1 MKDNKP
7 KLTDFTP
14 NTLQVD
20 LEGRRAYWYFGVV
33 VYVPKRVKWLAMDNG
48 GDVFGYAKKPV
59 KDFSEFSLSS
69 TTEPIPNLVA
79 DFVNVTSP
87 DWIAD
92 NWFNSRIKVKDLKRF
107 RCFAP

>member
-14 NTLQVD
+14 NTLQID
-20 LEGRRAYWYFGVV
+20 LQGRRAYWYFGVV
-33 VYVPKRVKWLAMDNG
+33 VYVPKGYKWLAMDING
-48 GDVFGYAKKPV
+48 EVFAYEDKPTKGTYGFNTAVLKPYAPV
-59 KDFSEFSLSS
+59 QLMRSI
-69 TTEPIPNLVA
+69 TTTLWLEE
-79 DFVNVTSP
+79 
-87 DWIAD
+87 

>member
-14 NTLQVD
+14 NTLQID

-33 VYVPKRVKWLAMDNG
+33 VYVPKGYKWLAMDSNG
-48 GDVFGYAKKPV
+48 QLFAYRVKPT
-59 KDFSEFSLSS
+59 KGTHIFKHAASEPY
-69 TTEPIPNLVA
+69 TPVEYMNTI
-79 DFVNVTSP
+79 TSKL
-87 DWIAD
+87 WLEE
-92 NWFNSRIKVKDLKRF
+92 NWFNSRIKIKELKRF